1 MIHVRLKKCSVVVI
15 VIMIEVED
23 SEEERMGLA
32 KPSLGR
38 RVGISLEYS
47 WSMALGEA
55 GLAFAIGATGQDCSL
70 LDHSLFQK
78 RGSL

>member
-47 WSMALGEA
+47 WSMAFGRSRIGFCHRSNRA
-55 GLAFAIGATGQDCSL
+55 GLFSP
-70 LDHSLFQK
+70 
-78 RGSL
+78 